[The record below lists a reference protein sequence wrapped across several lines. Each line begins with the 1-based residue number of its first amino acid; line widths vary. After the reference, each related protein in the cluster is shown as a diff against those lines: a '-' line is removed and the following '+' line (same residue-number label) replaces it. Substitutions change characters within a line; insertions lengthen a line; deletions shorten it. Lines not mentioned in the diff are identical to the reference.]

1 MLLIKTCRTK
11 SVRMVVDKKWY
22 FPATNN
28 PLVVT
33 TTVYKYFKHLVS
45 AGNKGTFDVLR
56 WNRRKWTAGS
66 QLKPG
71 VLGSVPSDCQ
81 IFTFLYVPLITWNMS
96 LVYNNS
102 QWLTVALEVPC
113 TAQGLH
119 QVRCTRDHQSGYWI
133 GCVKKHNVAV
143 TTMYTL
149 KHIDWLKW
157 VLYIMHHHSLHMLHV
172 L

>member
-1 MLLIKTCRTK
+1 MIKIQSKDLWWIILLTKVKSQEGPTHPSNPNHHGNTKCNNSANAVKTCRTK
-11 SVRMVVDKKWY
+11 SVRMVLDKEWY

-33 TTVYKYFKHLVS
+33 TTVYKNFKHLVS

-102 QWLTVALEVPC
+102 QWLTLALEVPC

-119 QVRCTRDHQSGYWI
+119 QVRCTQCR
-133 GCVKKHNVAV
+133 
-143 TTMYTL
+143 
-149 KHIDWLKW
+149 
-157 VLYIMHHHSLHMLHV
+157 
-172 L
+172 

>member
-1 MLLIKTCRTK
+1 M
-11 SVRMVVDKKWY
+11 Y

-28 PLVVT
+28 PLIVT
-33 TTVYKYFKHLVS
+33 TTVYKYFKRFVS
-45 AGNKGTFDVLR
+45 AGNKGTFDAIR
-56 WNRRKWTAGS
+56 WNRIKWTAGS

-102 QWLTVALEVPC
+102 QWLTLALEVPC

-119 QVRCTRDHQSGYWI
+119 QLLHNHCRLLNSIV
-133 GCVKKHNVAV
+133 GCVKKHNIAVA
-143 TTMYTL
+143 TMYTL
-149 KHIDWLKW
+149 KHIDWSFLTHTVHTSTTYW
-157 VLYIMHHHSLHMLHV
+157 SVRLFNTHIIF
-172 L
+172 